1 MAAVAASC
9 IFALALGAMF
19 APALAPYDPGAQDLR
34 KDLAAPSLEHP
45 LGCDKLGRDQLSR
58 IIYGARISLY
68 VGLLAVS
75 LSAGLGLIMGAAA
88 GFSGGA
94 VDRLLMRLVDV
105 LLAFPGILLAI
116 AMSAALGPSLTNV
129 VVALSVIG
137 WTGYARLVRAEV
149 MSARRLDHVV
159 AAEALGAKPLA
170 IMVRHVLP
178 LLVAPLAVQATFG
191 MATAIVA
198 EASLSFLGLGVQPP
212 TPSWGSMVNEGRSFI
227 LVAPHMTLYPGAA
240 IFVTVLSLNLAGDA
254 LRDRLDVRAR

>member
-1 MAAVAASC
+1 
-9 IFALALGAMF
+9 
-19 APALAPYDPGAQDLR
+19 
-34 KDLAAPSLEHP
+34 
-45 LGCDKLGRDQLSR
+45 
-58 IIYGARISLY
+58 
-68 VGLLAVS
+68 
-75 LSAGLGLIMGAAA
+75 
-88 GFSGGA
+88 
-94 VDRLLMRLVDV
+94 
-105 LLAFPGILLAI
+105 
-116 AMSAALGPSLTNV
+116 
-129 VVALSVIG
+129 
-137 WTGYARLVRAEV
+137 